1 MTAAVLAAGLIA
13 FRQVRRRE
21 EEREREGNL
30 CLYVRLPALC
40 TNNFAFTHLSP
51 FFSLSPFPQGNTKV
65 SQAMMRA
72 RVGAQAATVAL
83 MLGSTG
89 AYAWGG
95 GKDGGTR
102 EGSG

>member
-1 MTAAVLAAGLIA
+1 
-13 FRQVRRRE
+13 
-21 EEREREGNL
+21 
-30 CLYVRLPALC
+30 
-40 TNNFAFTHLSP
+40 
-51 FFSLSPFPQGNTKV
+51 
-65 SQAMMRA
+65 MMRA

>member
-1 MTAAVLAAGLIA
+1 VTAAVLAAGLIA

-51 FFSLSPFPQGNTKV
+51 FFPFLLFRRATPRSPRP
-65 SQAMMRA
+65 
-72 RVGAQAATVAL
+72 
-83 MLGSTG
+83 
-89 AYAWGG
+89 
-95 GKDGGTR
+95 
-102 EGSG
+102 